1 MIIKKLLS
9 FKMAPFKFLT
19 NGYYNLNFILASWNY
34 NFMPVS
40 SSSPTH
46 SFIHLISGHILNAR
60 HLSSLWE
67 DSNEPNSQKNPAI
80 KELTMYWIDWHQS
93 NKEVGKMAVGWW

>member
-1 MIIKKLLS
+1 MCHACPIKSDSEMIIKKLLS
-9 FKMAPFKFLT
+9 FKMAFKFLT

-80 KELTMYWIDWHQS
+80 KELTMYWID
-93 NKEVGKMAVGWW
+93 